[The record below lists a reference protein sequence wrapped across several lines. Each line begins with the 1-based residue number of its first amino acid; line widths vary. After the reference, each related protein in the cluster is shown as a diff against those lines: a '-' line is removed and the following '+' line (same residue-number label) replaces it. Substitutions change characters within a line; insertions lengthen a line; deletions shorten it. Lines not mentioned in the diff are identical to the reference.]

1 MKILVD
7 RAWKKPTYTI
17 SRLFV
22 DGKRFYESLED
33 KDRGL
38 KKTDPLSTIQS
49 KKIYGETAI
58 PSGIYEIDMDR
69 VSPKYA
75 AIDWYKTNCNGGR
88 MPYLKNVPGFEGIL
102 LHPGNGPEDSWGC
115 ILIGRNLTTGR
126 LSQSKDT
133 FKKLYKTMLD
143 AHKKGEKITIEIK

>member
-1 MKILVD
+1 MKLLID

-22 DGKRFYESLED
+22 DGKRFYETLED

-38 KKTDPLSTIQS
+38 KKTDQLSTIQS
-49 KKIYGETAI
+49 KKVYGETAI
-58 PSGIYEIDMDR
+58 PSGVYEIDMDR
-69 VSPKYA
+69 ISPKYA
-75 AIDWYKTNCNGGR
+75 AIYWYKTNCNGGR

-102 LHPGNGPEDSWGC
+102 LHPGNGPEDSLGC

-133 FKKLYKTMLD
+133 FKKFYKMMLNV
-143 AHKKGEKITIEIK
+143 HKKGEKITIEIK